1 MVYASINTT
10 GGIDMAYKRLAGL
23 IAAPFTA
30 FHADGSLN
38 LEPIEDYAAMLC
50 ANGVSG
56 VFICGT
62 TGEGSSLTTA
72 ERMQVAERW
81 VSAADSKLRII
92 VHVGHAS
99 LPECQT
105 LAANA
110 QSISAD
116 GFSCLA
122 PYFFKPLAEELV
134 QFCAEVAGAAPA
146 LPFYYYHIPSMTGV
160 NLAML
165 DFLKLASSRIPNL
178 QGVKFTY
185 ENLMDFGQCLR
196 LEDRRFDIVFGR
208 DEILLS
214 GLAIGASAA
223 IGSTYN
229 FAAPVYTRLISDF
242 AELNL
247 PSAREHQAKACE
259 MIAVFLKHGG
269 LPAGKAMMK
278 LIGLDCGPVRLP
290 LRNLTAPQIDALGGD
305 LEQIGFFDYCC
316 KMK

>member
-1 MVYASINTT
+1 
-10 GGIDMAYKRLAGL
+10 MAYARLEGL

-30 FHADGSLN
+30 FYADGSLN
-38 LEPIEDYAAMLC
+38 LEPIEQYAAMLR

-56 VFICGT
+56 VFVCGT
-62 TGEGSSLTTA
+62 TGEGASLTTA
-72 ERMQVAERW
+72 ERMRVAERW
-81 VSAADSKLRII
+81 MAVADSKLRVI

-99 LPECQT
+99 LLESQT
-105 LAANA
+105 LAAHA
-110 QSISAD
+110 QSINAD

-160 NLAML
+160 NMAML
-165 DFLKLASSRIPNL
+165 DFLKAASPRIPNL

-196 LEDRRFDIVFGR
+196 LEDGRFDIVFGR
-208 DEILLS
+208 DEMLLA
-214 GLAIGASAA
+214 GLTTGASAA

-229 FAAPVYTRLISDF
+229 FAAPLYRRLIADF
-242 AELNL
+242 AVLNL
-247 PSAREHQAKACE
+247 QSARENQAKACE
-259 MIAVFLKHGG
+259 MIAVFLKRGG

-290 LRNLTAPQIDALGGD
+290 LRNLTAPRIDTLRGD
-305 LEQIGFFDYCC
+305 LEQIGFFDYCS
-316 KMK
+316 KVK